1 MKRIL
6 IIVAA
11 MIFVNSAAHAT
22 GAYQLSGA
30 IQITNP
36 GATRKIGD
44 MTVEY
49 NQRHPDLNSCNA
61 AKTAAIQGSVNV
73 YPANLA
79 AHYGEFNKIVHL
91 SCLPISVE

>member
-11 MIFVNSAAHAT
+11 ILSVNASAHAV

-36 GATRKIGD
+36 GATRKVGD

-49 NQRHPDLNSCNA
+49 NNRYSNLEACNA
-61 AKTAAIQGSVNV
+61 AKIAAIQGSVDV
-73 YPANLA
+73 YPTNLS

-91 SCLPISVE
+91 ACLPISVE